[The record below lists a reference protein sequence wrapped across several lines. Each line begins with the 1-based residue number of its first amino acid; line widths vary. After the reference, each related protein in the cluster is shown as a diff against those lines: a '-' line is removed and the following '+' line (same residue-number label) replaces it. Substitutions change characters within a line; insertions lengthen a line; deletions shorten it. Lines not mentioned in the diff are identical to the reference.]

1 MNKIVIIGGGASGL
15 AAAISAARCGA
26 FVTISEKN
34 DRVGKKLLSTGN
46 GRCNFTNINASFKD
60 YNTDFVRPVMD
71 RFPPERTIDFFK
83 GLGVI
88 PKIEAEGRVYPNS
101 CQASAVLDVLRLE
114 ADRLGVFVKT
124 EFDAVR
130 VQKKGNGFEIFSRK
144 NEKIYADKIIF
155 AAGGKAAPKTGSN
168 GSVYPLLESLGHR
181 ITLIKPSLVQIKTE
195 KSIGGVRQYGRV
207 FLSDG
212 KERTGEIQFN
222 NYGISGIPVF
232 GLSKY
237 ISAADMVYIDLLP
250 DYTEK
255 EVLEILQARPVQMLE
270 TYLVGIL
277 NKNLAHLLLKDCKIV
292 PLSRRSDSLSESEI
306 RKIAAK
312 IKCWGFTVTGVMSWD
327 NAQVTSGGVCT
338 DDINPETLESKLVK
352 NVYIT
357 GELLDVDGDCGGY
370 NLQWAWASGYVA
382 GKEAA
387 NV

>member
-1 MNKIVIIGGGASGL
+1 
-15 AAAISAARCGA
+15 
-26 FVTISEKN
+26 
-34 DRVGKKLLSTGN
+34 
-46 GRCNFTNINASFKD
+46 
-60 YNTDFVRPVMD
+60 
-71 RFPPERTIDFFK
+71 
-83 GLGVI
+83 
-88 PKIEAEGRVYPNS
+88 
-101 CQASAVLDVLRLE
+101 
-114 ADRLGVFVKT
+114 
-124 EFDAVR
+124 
-130 VQKKGNGFEIFSRK
+130 
-144 NEKIYADKIIF
+144 
-155 AAGGKAAPKTGSN
+155 
-168 GSVYPLLESLGHR
+168 
-181 ITLIKPSLVQIKTE
+181 
-195 KSIGGVRQYGRV
+195 
-207 FLSDG
+207 
-212 KERTGEIQFN
+212 
-222 NYGISGIPVF
+222 
-232 GLSKY
+232 
-237 ISAADMVYIDLLP
+237 
-250 DYTEK
+250 
-255 EVLEILQARPVQMLE
+255 MLE